1 MAKIASKNSEVYF
14 STNDTPTKLTACRS
28 WSMNTEIGTIDVG
41 TIGTEWK
48 EFLVGQKSVSGDF
61 EVLYDNDTVSA
72 NATLETAMMAGTP
85 IIIFCYPEGK
95 VSGKAEYQINAYIT
109 SWNISAA
116 TEDAITI
123 AVSYQGTGAITKGTV
138 TA

>member
-1 MAKIASKNSEVYF
+1 MPKIASKNSEVYF
-14 STNDTPTKLTACRS
+14 STSETPTKLTACRS

-61 EVLYDNDTVSA
+61 EVLYDNDAVSA
-72 NATLETAMMAGTP
+72 NSALEAAMTAGTQ
-85 IIIFCYPEGK
+85 ITIYVYPEGK

-116 TEDAITI
+116 TEDAITV